1 MYKIVKRIVGM
12 YWIHNL
18 WERKCLFNMP
28 HGSFYISRPNINGI
42 DRVYR
47 KNNVYEI
54 GKRSTFYFTCRY
66 IWIWVFS
73 TNKTDAWNNKKA
85 TRSLIF
91 HDTWSFVHWP
101 PVKAK
106 ITINIW
112 TWDWQK
118 KLFWRRQVKRVFE
131 LFYTGR
137 WVVSF
142 LFFFLVFF
150 MHN

>member
-12 YWIHNL
+12 YWRIHYL

-47 KNNVYEI
+47 KMYMKL
-54 GKRSTFYFTCRY
+54 GKGQNSNLHADTFECEF
-66 IWIWVFS
+66 FLQM
-73 TNKTDAWNNKKA
+73 KTDAWNNKKA
-85 TRSLIF
+85 IRSLFF

-106 ITINIW
+106 ITLNIW
-112 TWDWQK
+112 TWQKNVSIWTGLYWQ
-118 KLFWRRQVKRVFE
+118 RN
-131 LFYTGR
+131 G
-137 WVVSF
+137 
-142 LFFFLVFF
+142 FFFGSFFTHSYIWSCLLFILVY
-150 MHN
+150 

>member
-1 MYKIVKRIVGM
+1 MELTEFTEKIMYMK
-12 YWIHNL
+12 L
-18 WERKCLFNMP
+18 
-28 HGSFYISRPNINGI
+28 
-42 DRVYR
+42 
-47 KNNVYEI
+47 
-54 GKRSTFYFTCRY
+54 GKGQHSILHADTFEFEFFLQ
-66 IWIWVFS
+66 I
-73 TNKTDAWNNKKA
+73 KTDAWNNKKA

-142 LFFFLVFF
+142 LFFFFWYFSCTIRSFIFF
-150 MHN
+150 ILAYL